1 MYTLLILFLLSNLYF
16 VFLTLCSIHMFQLL
30 KHGYIR
36 KLVSNLK
43 DSYLLVTEI
52 SFGFEIAA
60 KFLYGFHFELSTKNI
75 SMVRCNAPFI

>member
-1 MYTLLILFLLSNLYF
+1 
-16 VFLTLCSIHMFQLL
+16 MFQLL

-52 SFGFEIAA
+52 SFRFEIAA
-60 KFLYGFHFELSTKNI
+60 KFLYGFNFELSTKNI
-75 SMVRCNAPFI
+75 FMVRCVSEFLEMTEEYVVRNLVTRSEANL